1 MMMNSY
7 KLLFLFGIIIL
18 TSCSNNSTSDLID
31 TTIVENPTYTEN
43 IKPIIESN
51 CLGCHSDPTNFGALM
66 PLTTYSSVKE
76 YVQNGKIIDRIS
88 RTDNTLMP
96 LNGTRLP
103 QPTINLIIKWRDQG
117 FQE

>member
-1 MMMNSY
+1 
-7 KLLFLFGIIIL
+7 
-18 TSCSNNSTSDLID
+18 
-31 TTIVENPTYTEN
+31 
-43 IKPIIESN
+43 
-51 CLGCHSDPTNFGALM
+51 M

-96 LNGTRLP
+96 LNGSRLP